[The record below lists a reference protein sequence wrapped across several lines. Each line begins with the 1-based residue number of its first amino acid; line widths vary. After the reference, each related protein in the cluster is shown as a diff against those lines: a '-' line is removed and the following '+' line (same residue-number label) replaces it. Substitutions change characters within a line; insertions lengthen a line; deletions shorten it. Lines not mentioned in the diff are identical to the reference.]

1 MCKKLLGSNNTQA
14 TARGEGAVFLQF
26 TCEKFEKQVVKK
38 SLPQEAR
45 KLPQASKRQKKLFI
59 HKCSPGRSL
68 WCLLPFYYNIIS
80 GIEFIQPMSTLRWQ

>member
-1 MCKKLLGSNNTQA
+1 MYAQEHASHRKK
-14 TARGEGAVFLQF
+14 RRCRIFVFLFF
-26 TCEKFEKQVVKK
+26 TRENFEKQVVKK

-45 KLPQASKRQKKLFI
+45 KLPQLASRRHKKLFI

>member
-1 MCKKLLGSNNTQA
+1 MRKNTQA
-14 TARGEGAVFLQF
+14 TARREGAVFSQF
-26 TCEKFEKQVVKK
+26 TCENFEKHEVKK
-38 SLPQEAR
+38 SLLSEAR
-45 KLPQASKRQKKLFI
+45 KLLQASRRHKKLFI